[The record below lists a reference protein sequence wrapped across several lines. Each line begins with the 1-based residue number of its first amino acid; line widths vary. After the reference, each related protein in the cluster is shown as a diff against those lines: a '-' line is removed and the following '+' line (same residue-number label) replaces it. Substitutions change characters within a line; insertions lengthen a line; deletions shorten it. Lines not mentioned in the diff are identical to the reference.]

1 MRQTQGNGIKLY
13 NYLKTDAT
21 HFSTFYVCLKK
32 YVGISFR
39 AVSKLDF
46 FHPNLN
52 FAQLFESQSCLSTIY
67 YGTSPEIKCAECN

>member
-21 HFSTFYVCLKK
+21 HFSTFYVCLKNTLA
-32 YVGISFR
+32 FR
-39 AVSKLDF
+39 AVCKLDF
-46 FHPNLN
+46 FQPNLN
-52 FAQLFESQSCLSTIY
+52 FIQLFESQPCLSTIC